1 MIPLSDQGASKLG
14 FPILTVILIIIN
26 ALVFVYEMSLGDAR
40 LQQFVLQFGVRPAE
54 ITTGQ
59 DLAPLLPAD
68 LPVWVTLFSSMF
80 MHGGWLHFGGNML
93 YLWVFGDNIEHTL
106 GKIPYLLFYLFCGL
120 AAAGA
125 QIAADPASRVPSLGA
140 SGAIAGVLGAYL
152 VLFPRNKVNTL
163 LILGYFIRMIQ
174 LPAIIVLGFWIVLQL
189 FSGVASIG
197 AETDVA
203 YWAHIGGFVA
213 GLIIGIPIALT
224 RRNRN
229 TSAWEM

>member
-1 MIPLSDQGASKLG
+1 MIPLRDVIPSRTTP
-14 FPILTVILIIIN
+14 FVTVTLIGIN
-26 ALVFVYEMSLGDAR
+26 TLAFLYELSLGNLLER
-40 LQQFVLQFGVRPAE
+40 FIFTFGLV
-54 ITTGQ
+54 
-59 DLAPLLPAD
+59 PAD
-68 LPVWVTLFSSMF
+68 FSWVSVLTSMF
-80 MHGGWLHFGGNML
+80 LHGGLMHFGGNML